1 MPDSTPTRPGPHRR
15 SATLLAGL
23 VLLSLSGGSLAQD
36 GSGSAGSPGTGIP
49 VSPDPGAGP
58 VVFDD
63 NALPAAPTPG
73 AIVDPKPIGWDHI
86 TIWPDGR
93 TLTVYFWNGAEA
105 CYGLD
110 RVELT
115 DMGGTLAITPY
126 TGFREDAANV
136 RCMEIAQ
143 LYSTEIVL
151 ESPVLG
157 GGMPDVTGAQPL
169 SGLEPTTILP
179 GTELLAENIQPWDR
193 VSVGP
198 DGRSLWVW
206 LTGGPEPCFGL
217 SRVELA
223 EVGELPTLQL
233 TTGAPV
239 GSEVID
245 CVAMILEHRTPVAV
259 PEPILLGGLG

>member
-1 MPDSTPTRPGPHRR
+1 MPTQTQPRTGPRRR
-15 SATLLAGL
+15 SSALLAGL
-23 VLLSLSGGSLAQD
+23 LLLSLSGGALAQD
-36 GSGSAGSPGTGIP
+36 GSGSPGNPGTGIP
-49 VSPDPGAGP
+49 VSPDPAAGP
-58 VVFDD
+58 MVFDD
-63 NALPAAPTPG
+63 NALPVAPMPRT
-73 AIVDPKPIGWDHI
+73 IVDPQPLGWDHV

-93 TLTVYFWNGAEA
+93 TLTVFFWNGAEA

-115 DMGGTLAITPY
+115 DVGGTLAITLY
-126 TGFREDAANV
+126 TGFRVDAANV
-136 RCMEIAQ
+136 RCAEIAQ
-143 LYSTEIVL
+143 LYSTEITL

-157 GGMPDVTGAQPL
+157 GGISGVTGSQPP

-179 GTELLAENIQPWDR
+179 GTELLAENIQPWGR

-223 EVGELPTLQL
+223 DVGDLPTLQL
-233 TTGAPV
+233 IAGAPV

-245 CVAMILEHRTPVAV
+245 CVAMILEYRTPVAV
-259 PEPILLGGLG
+259 PEPILLGGLS

>member
-1 MPDSTPTRPGPHRR
+1 MPDQTSHRR
-15 SATLLAGL
+15 GPRRRSSALFAGL
-23 VLLSLSGGSLAQD
+23 LLLTLGGGAVAQD
-36 GSGSAGSPGTGIP
+36 GSSSPGNPGTGIP

-63 NALPAAPTPG
+63 NALPVAPTPG
-73 AIVDPKPIGWDHI
+73 AIVDPQPIGWDHV

-115 DMGGTLAITPY
+115 DVGGTLAITLH

-143 LYSTEIVL
+143 LYSTDITL

-157 GGMPDVTGAQPL
+157 GGMPGVTGSQPP
-169 SGLEPTTILP
+169 SGLEPTAILP
-179 GTELLAENIQPWDR
+179 GTELLVEHIQPWDR

-198 DGRSLWVW
+198 DGRSLWAW
-206 LTGGPEPCFGL
+206 LSGGPEPCFGL
-217 SRVELA
+217 ARVELA
-223 EVGELPTLQL
+223 DVGDLPTLRL
-233 TTGAPV
+233 ITGAPV
-239 GSEVID
+239 GSETMD
-245 CVAMILEHRTPVAV
+245 CVAMILEYRTPVAV